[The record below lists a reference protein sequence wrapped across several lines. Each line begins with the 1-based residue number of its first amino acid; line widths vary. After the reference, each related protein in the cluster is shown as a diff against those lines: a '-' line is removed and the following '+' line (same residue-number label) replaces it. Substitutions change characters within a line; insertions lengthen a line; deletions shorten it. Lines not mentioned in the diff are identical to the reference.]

1 MDLKQ
6 VLSKAAAKDKEKE
19 PEMVEVTRYIGT
31 DGKEYW
37 AKKAKTQDCMNF
49 PLQVRLVVK
58 GSKEDQ

>member
-6 VLSKAAAKDKEKE
+6 VLAQAAAKAPKE
-19 PEMVEVTRYIGT
+19 PEMVEVTRFIST

-49 PLQVRLVVK
+49 PLQVKLVVK